1 MDANNTRF
9 HLIASAEDW
18 ASTKDSSPA
27 GGESYYDAER
37 GWLGLQPQLKLFPG
51 GRRALPLDPADRR
64 GAASDR
70 FGSWYWIGHD
80 RRTIFRAPAGTKRA
94 VIYWQQR
101 TPPPSPRAGDFVSQ
115 TPPPVPV
122 ELAGLTVTTHHYLVV
137 GTLDPAGLLIFD
149 LHDGGDPV
157 AIHFPADM
165 PFVPFD
171 MAAGPDALTWVLDRE
186 NRRLWGLDRY
196 FRLLPLGDLTPGQP
210 DAGGF
215 VPADGDQ
222 LPLTPPTATLS
233 GGIALPAQDPIAV
246 EALPDGSVLILD
258 SMGIGVGSH
267 LYHYP
272 PGFTPG
278 SLLNSPAHLPL
289 PGLAEVTAGGVDHPM
304 AAYDMALDPDPTL
317 LHLVEED
324 GNQAIAYRL
333 NFDEATALLISAEP
347 QAIFL
352 PMHYFGGR
360 SLARGRR
367 PHGNEAIF
375 YDVTPSPTQD
385 EAVRW
390 IRLHEI
396 DQPLFARFAWVET
409 EPFDSRQRG
418 AVWHRLFVDGCIPPE
433 TAVEVWTRA
442 GNDPDLLQSQPFVRE
457 PDLYLRGRGAEI
469 PYWDGWQRSEQ
480 TPSQAAHTG
489 VWELLFQAARGQYLQ
504 IRLIL
509 SGNGRASPQI
519 ARLRVYS
526 PRFSYVKNYLPAAYQ
541 EDPGSADF
549 LERFL
554 ANIEGFITDLEG
566 KIANSSLLFDP
577 SSAPAEAL
585 DWLAT
590 WLGLVLDPLWSKLW
604 DEDRRR
610 LLIRFAPRLYA
621 QRGTPEG
628 VRFALLLLLDPC
640 LERTLKA
647 LEQAA
652 SIPNPALRQ
661 ELESLGLA
669 YPTLASGEAVIEDL
683 LWNYVLAAPGRTSV
697 RIVEAWQARQGMAL
711 QAGDP
716 TEEADGDPGLS
727 LKEALDEAK
736 HRFSVLVPEDL
747 SDEHRAMV
755 EKIIRLEK
763 PAHTRYD
770 VRRFWDLFLVGQ
782 VRLGI
787 DTILGEEGR
796 FLPII
801 LGRDYLAEG
810 YLESVG

>member
-1 MDANNTRF
+1 
-9 HLIASAEDW
+9 
-18 ASTKDSSPA
+18 
-27 GGESYYDAER
+27 
-37 GWLGLQPQLKLFPG
+37 
-51 GRRALPLDPADRR
+51 
-64 GAASDR
+64 
-70 FGSWYWIGHD
+70 
-80 RRTIFRAPAGTKRA
+80 
-94 VIYWQQR
+94 
-101 TPPPSPRAGDFVSQ
+101 
-115 TPPPVPV
+115 
-122 ELAGLTVTTHHYLVV
+122 
-137 GTLDPAGLLIFD
+137 
-149 LHDGGDPV
+149 
-157 AIHFPADM
+157 
-165 PFVPFD
+165 

-196 FRLLPLGDLTPGQP
+196 FRLLPLGDVELGLP
-210 DAGGF
+210 DPGGF
-215 VPADGDQ
+215 VPENGDL
-222 LPLTPPTATLS
+222 LPVDPPTASLS

-246 EALPDGSVLILD
+246 EALPDGGVLILD
-258 SMGIGVGSH
+258 SVGIGTNSH

-272 PGFTPG
+272 PGSTPG
-278 SLLNSPAHLPL
+278 SLINASAHLSL
-289 PGLAEVTAGGVDHPM
+289 PGLAEVTVGGVDHPM
-304 AAYDMALDPDPTL
+304 AAYDMALDADPSL
-317 LHLVEED
+317 LLLVEES

-333 NFDEATALLISAEP
+333 NFDESTGALSSVEP

-360 SLARGRR
+360 SLARGWR
-367 PHGNEAIF
+367 PHGDEAIF

-385 EAVRW
+385 AAVRW

-396 DQPLFARFAWVET
+396 DQPIFARFAWIET
-409 EPFDSRQRG
+409 DLFDSRQRG

-433 TAVEVWTRA
+433 TSVEVWTRA

-480 TPSQAAHTG
+480 TPSQTAHTG
-489 VWELLFQAARGQYLQ
+489 VWEVLFQAARGQYLQ

-509 SGNGRASPQI
+509 VGNGRASPQI
-519 ARLRVYS
+519 ARLRVYY

-554 ANIEGFITDLEG
+554 ANIEGFTTDLEG

-590 WLGLVLDPLWSKLW
+590 WLGLVLDPLWSNVW
-604 DEDRRR
+604 NEDRRR

-621 QRGTPEG
+621 RRGTPEG
-628 VRFALLLLLDPC
+628 LRFALLLLLDPC
-640 LERTLKA
+640 LEQTLSA
-647 LEQAA
+647 LEGATA
-652 SIPNPALRQ
+652 IPNSALRQ
-661 ELESLGLA
+661 ELESLGLP
-669 YPTLASGEAVIEDL
+669 YPTLASGEAEIEEL

-697 RIVEAWQARQGMAL
+697 RIVEQWQTRQGMAL

-716 TEEADGDPGLS
+716 GGGSDANTS
-727 LKEALDEAK
+727 LKDALDRAK
-736 HRFSVLVPEDL
+736 HQFSVLVPEDL

-770 VRRFWDLFLVGQ
+770 IRRFWDLFLVGQ

-801 LGRDYLAEG
+801 LGRDYLSEG
-810 YLESVG
+810 YLESTG